1 MTCRFRPT
9 SHAKDRMIERGIARD
24 EAVDALMKGAKMK
37 RGHKILTRYRGIEVV
52 YVQKPCNYQ
61 VITLYRR

>member
-1 MTCRFRPT
+1 
-9 SHAKDRMIERGIARD
+9 MIERGIARD